1 MWIGSRFRE
10 FVPASCELFPGPS
23 LYQLAG
29 AGFWEIDWAKA
40 LEYYSNA
47 YLNAPN
53 MYDQSSGYTAQQR
66 YAEASFAYAN
76 QLVAASDFCGSI
88 TYYDQGYS
96 IGANDMVA
104 PTATA
109 AYLACYPP
117 TSTPEPIVP
126 GETLVPTLPLDLP
139 TDVPIVD
146 NLDVTNGQNGS

>member
-1 MWIGSRFRE
+1 MANNQRIAARS
-10 FVPASCELFPGPS
+10 
-23 LYQLAG
+23 YLAG

-47 YLNAPN
+47 YLTAPN

-66 YAEASFAYAN
+66 YAEASFEYAN
-76 QLVAASDFCGSI
+76 QLVASSDFCGSI

-96 IGANDMVA
+96 IGANDAIA

-117 TSTPEPIVP
+117 AATSAPDVIAT
-126 GETLVPTLPLDLP
+126 GETLLP
-139 TDVPIVD
+139 TISSENQSIDESQVIPPGNPMPGD
-146 NLDVTNGQNGS
+146 E